1 MRPYVAPL
9 LALVLAA
16 GCSTEND
23 PTAQPAITTSVTPP
37 PVPVIQSTETTVP
50 RQDIAVIIDPD
61 NPTTVTIIPGAL
73 NSAHEPAI
81 RALFE
86 KFFTHDPSV
95 PIEERVAQVT
105 NGDLFVETIASIS
118 SSDDLAG
125 LRSEVIN
132 IDVLTAAECDTPIG
146 SPEVL
151 CALVTHRLF
160 LGDGPLSPI
169 YDSYAVLRDDSWLL
183 TNQSYCEIVT
193 SYGRACQPVH

>member
-1 MRPYVAPL
+1 MRLYAAPL

-23 PTAQPAITTSVTPP
+23 PPAQPTITTSVAPP
-37 PVPVIQSTETTVP
+37 PVPVIQSTETTLP
-50 RQDIAVIIDPD
+50 RKDIAVIIDPD

-105 NGDLFVETIASIS
+105 NGDQYAETIASIS
-118 SSDDLAG
+118 SSGDLAG
-125 LRSEVIN
+125 LRSDVIN
-132 IDVLTAAECDTPIG
+132 IDVLTAAECEAPIG
-146 SPEVL
+146 NPEVL
-151 CALVTHRLF
+151 CAMVTHRLF
-160 LGDGPLSPI
+160 LGDAPLSPI

-183 TNQSYCEIVT
+183 TNLSYCEIVT